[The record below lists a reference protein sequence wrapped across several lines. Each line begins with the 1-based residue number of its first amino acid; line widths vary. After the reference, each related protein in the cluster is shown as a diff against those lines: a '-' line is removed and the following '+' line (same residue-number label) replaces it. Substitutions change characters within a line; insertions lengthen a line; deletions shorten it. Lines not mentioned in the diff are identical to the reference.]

1 MAIFLERPLSGGTQV
16 VHKFDNGFGASVV
29 QHQFSYG
36 GDDGLFELGVIKFRE
51 DDKWDLCYETEVT
64 DDVIGYLDEDD
75 VQSLLTRIEE
85 LNTQGE
91 SN

>member
-1 MAIFLERPLSGGTQV
+1 MAIFLSRSLNGGSQV
-16 VHKFDNGFGASVV
+16 VYKFDNGFGASVV

-36 GDDGLFELGVIKFRE
+36 GDEGLFELGVVKF
-51 DDKWDLCYETEVT
+51 KGASCSPCYETEVT
-64 DDVIGYLDEDD
+64 DDVLGYLDEDD